1 MHQNS
6 QVKNSWVLTSS
17 SPAQTQAL
25 AQRFAALLQGG
36 EIIFLRGPI
45 GAGKTIFVKGI
56 AHALGLK
63 SSPTSASFSL
73 MKRYQNRQY
82 TLFHIDLFRLTE
94 GEVFNLGFE
103 EMLEDEKAII
113 LAEWPDP
120 LAHMMPADRLE
131 MTFTL
136 TGGDTRQITLQ
147 AHGTVSQNLAEHV
160 CKTNNLSF

>member
-1 MHQNS
+1 MATGKIIS
-6 QVKNSWVLTSS
+6 TSVS
-17 SPAQTQAL
+17 QTQQL
-25 AQRFAALLQGG
+25 AARFARLLHGG
-36 EIIFLRGPI
+36 EIVFLRGPI
-45 GAGKTIFVKGI
+45 GAGKTVFVKEI

-73 MKRYQNRQY
+73 MKCYRNART

-120 LAHMMPADRLE
+120 LANMLPSDRLE
-131 MTFTL
+131 MEFTL
-136 TGGDTRQITLQ
+136 LGGDKRKITWQ
-147 AHGTVSQNLAEHV
+147 GFGPVSRALAEKL
-160 CKTNNLSF
+160 CQKN

>member
-1 MHQNS
+1 MQKFILH
-6 QVKNSWVLTSS
+6 TSS
-17 SPAQTQAL
+17 PKETQAL
-25 AQRFAALLQGG
+25 ACRFSQFLKGG

-45 GAGKTIFVKGI
+45 GAGKTIFVKGL
-56 AHALGLK
+56 AAALGVK

-73 MKRYQNRQY
+73 MKRYANRNY

-120 LAHMMPADRLE
+120 VASMMPQDRLE
-131 MTFTL
+131 MDFIL
-136 TGGDTRQITLQ
+136 RGGDERQIVLHSFGPISS
-147 AHGTVSQNLAEHV
+147 ALAEQV
-160 CKTNNLSF
+160 CVNK